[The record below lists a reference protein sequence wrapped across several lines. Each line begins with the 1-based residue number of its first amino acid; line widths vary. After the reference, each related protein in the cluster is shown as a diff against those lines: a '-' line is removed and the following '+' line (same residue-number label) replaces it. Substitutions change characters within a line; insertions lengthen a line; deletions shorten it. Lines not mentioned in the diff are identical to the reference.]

1 MIYKMFQDAFVL
13 STPVSGSLKQKRFF
27 GEVLGRLHFACRVPF
42 RPMLEVVALAY
53 ALLAADGFHGA
64 VYFPFGRNFT
74 EFH

>member
-1 MIYKMFQDAFVL
+1 MIQVAFVL
-13 STPVSGSLKQKRFF
+13 SPPVSTSLEQKRKF
-27 GEVLGRLHFACRVPF
+27 GQVLGRLHFACRVPF

>member
-42 RPMLEVVALAY
+42 RPMLEVVALALCFTPAELY
-53 ALLAADGFHGA
+53 T
-64 VYFPFGRNFT
+64 FPLDCGISLFL
-74 EFH
+74 